1 MNTETPGS
9 DDSVLSSLG
18 AGSNAPSSSGADSD
32 SSTSPKLDTR
42 WRKFAKEWVLPLT
55 IVAAIVAPFR
65 SAVAD
70 WNDVPTGSMEP
81 TILPGDR
88 LFVNK
93 LAFGLRVPFTKRW
106 IKQWDGPA
114 CGDVVILFSPSDG
127 TRLVKRV
134 IAGPGDTISM
144 SNNHLILNGHAISYS
159 TDANGPTDS
168 DVRLLTEALDGHAHA
183 VKETPANTMAR
194 RTIDPIVVPPDRY
207 FVMGDN
213 RDNSADSRY
222 FGFVPRAN
230 IVGRASAVALSV
242 DPDNH
247 YMPRWERFLTPLN

>member
-1 MNTETPGS
+1 MDNNTSNTNPSAAASQPSQPGTTP
-9 DDSVLSSLG
+9 L
-18 AGSNAPSSSGADSD
+18 ADA
-32 SSTSPKLDTR
+32 TSPAKPVTR

-65 SAVAD
+65 SAIAD

-93 LAFGLRVPFTKRW
+93 LAFGLRLPFTKRW
-106 IKQWDGPA
+106 ITQWDGPA
-114 CGDVVILFSPSDG
+114 SGDVVILFSPSDG

-144 SNNHLILNGHAISYS
+144 SNNHLVLNGQPIAYTASPVEQTES
-159 TDANGPTDS
+159 QT
-168 DVRLLTEALDGHAHA
+168 RLLTEALEGHAHA

-194 RTIDPIVVPPDRY
+194 RTIDPLVIPKGQY

-222 FGFVPRAN
+222 FGLVPRAN
-230 IVGRASAVALSV
+230 IVGRASTIALSV
-242 DPDNH
+242 DPNNS
-247 YMPRWERFLTPLN
+247 YMPRWERFLKSLK

>member
-1 MNTETPGS
+1 MDNGSSNLNHAAAPNTSMQPGAVPS
-9 DDSVLSSLG
+9 ASF
-18 AGSNAPSSSGADSD
+18 AAPAK
-32 SSTSPKLDTR
+32 PDTR

-65 SAVAD
+65 SAIAD

-106 IKQWDGPA
+106 VTQWQGPA
-114 CGDVVILFSPSDG
+114 SGDVVILFSPSDG

-134 IAGPGDTISM
+134 IAGPGDTIAM
-144 SNNHLILNGHAISYS
+144 SNNHLVLNGQPITYS
-159 TDANGPTDS
+159 ASPNEETESQT
-168 DVRLLTEALDGHAHA
+168 RLLTEGLNGHAHA
-183 VKETPANTMAR
+183 VKETLSNTTAQ
-194 RTIDPIVVPPDRY
+194 RTIDPLVIPKGQY

-222 FGFVPRAN
+222 FGLVPRAN
-230 IVGRASAVALSV
+230 IVGRASAIALSV
-242 DPDNH
+242 DPSNS
-247 YMPRWERFLTPLN
+247 YMPRWDRFLKSLK

>member
-1 MNTETPGS
+1 MDN
-9 DDSVLSSLG
+9 
-18 AGSNAPSSSGADSD
+18 D
-32 SSTSPKLDTR
+32 SSTINHAAAPSQPSQPGTATLADATTSDKPVTA

-65 SAVAD
+65 SAIAD

-106 IKQWDGPA
+106 VTQWEGPTS
-114 CGDVVILFSPSDG
+114 GDVVILFSPSDG

-134 IAGPGDTISM
+134 IAGPGDTIAM
-144 SNNHLILNGHAISYS
+144 SNNHLVINGRPVAYSADQSGS
-159 TDANGPTDS
+159 TDSRT
-168 DVRLLTEALDGHAHA
+168 RLLTEALEGHAHA
-183 VKETPANTMAR
+183 VKETPANTLAR
-194 RTIDPIVVPPDRY
+194 RTIDPLLIPQGQY

-222 FGFVPRAN
+222 FGLVPRAN
-230 IVGRASAVALSV
+230 IVGRASTIALSV
-242 DPDNH
+242 DPTNS
-247 YMPRWERFLTPLN
+247 YMPRWDRFLKSLK